1 MGQVDG
7 KVCIVT
13 GAAGSIGLATVRVLL
28 QEGAK
33 VALVD
38 IDEGKLGRAAA
49 GLDPDQ
55 VITIAADVA
64 KTDQVKA
71 YVAREVAT
79 W

>member
-13 GAAGSIGLATVRVLL
+13 GGAGGIGLATVRLLL

-38 IDEGKLGRAAA
+38 IDEGKL
-49 GLDPDQ
+49 
-55 VITIAADVA
+55 
-64 KTDQVKA
+64 KA
-71 YVAREVAT
+71 VVAT
-79 W
+79 AIGVAYYVFRGSS